1 MLKSLRIKN
10 YAIIDDLSIEFDKGF
25 NVFTGETGAGKS
37 IIVGALSFLL
47 KGRSDSSIIKK
58 DKDKAIIEGVFEI
71 DDKSLKEKLD
81 EQDIDYDNE
90 LIVKRVIS
98 KDNKNSIKINESNVT
113 LNFLTELLSNYVDI
127 HSQKDSQFL
136 FNKNNQLYLLDKY
149 SKNEDLLSKYKDAYK
164 TYKDLNNEYDSLLND
179 TFNEREIE
187 FFKHDFDEINEANL
201 SIDEENKLE
210 ELEIRL
216 KSSEKYLNVLNNS
229 INIYEKDSGLK
240 EQFYDLVNSLTLSDE
255 KIENIKNDLS
265 SLYYS
270 LDDKMSELSDILNSF
285 DDEELNIEKIE
296 ERLYTYAKL
305 KRKHKC
311 DVEGLLK
318 IKDELANK
326 IALFEDRDTILNKK
340 KKEVD
345 DAYNKA
351 LDIANKIHE
360 SRVNNALKLEK
371 DIKKETSDLMLENC
385 NFKIQINEIELNS
398 NGIDDVE
405 YYVSMNKG
413 EDLKPLKNVASG
425 GEISRLMLA
434 LKSAFAK
441 VSNTDLLILDE
452 IDTGVSG
459 KVGLAI
465 GEKIAKIAKSHQVL
479 CITHLASVAACG
491 DSHYYIYK
499 DDENGV
505 TNTHIRKLNNDEIIN
520 ELASISNTSTNDTAL
535 NAAKE
540 LYQTAQQ
547 KVKAL

>member
-149 SKNEDLLSKYKDAYK
+149 SKNEELLSEYKDSYK
-164 TYKDLNNEYDSLLND
+164 TYKDLKNEYDSLLND

-187 FFKHDFDEINEANL
+187 FFKHDFDEINGANL
-201 SIDEENKLE
+201 SVDEENKLE

-229 INIYEKDSGLK
+229 INIYEKDAGLK
-240 EQFYDLVNSLTLSDE
+240 EQFYDLVNSLSLSDE

-311 DVEGLLK
+311 DVDGLLK
-318 IKDELANK
+318 IKEDLANK

-345 DAYNKA
+345 EAYNKA

-371 DIKKETSDLMLENC
+371 EIKKETSDLMLENC

-398 NGIDDVE
+398 SGKDDVE

>member
-149 SKNEDLLSKYKDAYK
+149 SKNEELLSEYTDSYK
-164 TYKDLNNEYDSLLND
+164 TYKDLKNEYDSLLND

-187 FFKHDFDEINEANL
+187 FFKHDFDEINGANL
-201 SIDEENKLE
+201 SVDEENKLE

-229 INIYEKDSGLK
+229 INIYEKDAGLK

-285 DDEELNIEKIE
+285 DNEELNIEKIE

-318 IKDELANK
+318 IKEDLANK

-345 DAYNKA
+345 EAYNKA

-371 DIKKETSDLMLENC
+371 DIKKETSDLILDNC

-398 NGIDDVE
+398 SGKDDVE

-540 LYQTAQQ
+540 LYKTAQQ